1 MTKKNFD
8 WNANTFQIGG
18 KSRRMFKKILI
29 ANRGEIAVRI
39 IRAARELGINTVA
52 VYSEADKNSL
62 HTILADEAIC
72 IGPARSTDSYLN
84 MNAVLS
90 AAIVT
95 GAQAIHPGFGF
106 LSENSKFATMC
117 EEMHIKFIGPSA
129 EIMDKMGDKIN
140 ARAEMI
146 AANVP
151 VIPGSDGEVFT
162 AEEALEVA
170 DRLGYPVMLKA
181 SAGGGGK
188 GIRKVESA
196 EELVPAFESASQE
209 ALAAFGNGAMY
220 IEKVIYP
227 ARHIEVQILGDSHDN
242 VVHLGERDCSLQR
255 NNQKVLEESPSVA
268 IGKTLRAQIGDA
280 AIRAA
285 KAVRYENA
293 GTIEFLLDE
302 KTSEFY
308 FMEMNTRV
316 QVEHPVTEFV
326 TGVDIV
332 KEQIRIAAGQ
342 PLSVTQDDITIT
354 GHAIECRIN
363 AENPKFNFAP
373 SPGKIT
379 DLYLPS
385 GGVGLRVD
393 SAVYNG
399 YSIPPYYDSMIA
411 KIIVHG
417 ENRFDALMKMQRAL
431 YELEIEGI
439 TTNAEFQMDLI
450 SDGHVIAGDYD
461 TSFLMETFLPNYN
474 KEND

>member
-1 MTKKNFD
+1 
-8 WNANTFQIGG
+8 
-18 KSRRMFKKILI
+18 MFKKLLI

-39 IRAARELGINTVA
+39 IRAARELGISTVA
-52 VYSEADKNSL
+52 IYSEADKESL

-72 IGPARSTDSYLN
+72 VGPAKSTDSYLN
-84 MNAVLS
+84 MSAVLS

-95 GAQAIHPGFGF
+95 GSEAIHPGFGF

-117 EEMHIKFIGPSA
+117 EEMHLKFIGPSGA
-129 EIMDKMGDKIN
+129 VMDKMGDKIN

-146 AANVP
+146 KANVP
-151 VIPGSDGEVFT
+151 VIPGSDGEVMT
-162 AEEALEVA
+162 ADEALEVA
-170 DRLGYPVMLKA
+170 EKIGYPVMLKA

-188 GIRKVESA
+188 GIRKVERR
-196 EELVPAFESASQE
+196 EDLVSAFESASQE

-227 ARHIEVQILGDSHDN
+227 ARHIEVQILGDSYGN
-242 VVHLGERDCSLQR
+242 IIHLGERDCSLQR

-268 IGKTLRAQIGDA
+268 IGTTLRQKIGDA
-280 AIRAA
+280 AVRAA
-285 KAVRYENA
+285 KAVNYENA

-302 KTSEFY
+302 ASGQFY

-342 PLSVTQDDITIT
+342 ALPVTQDDIHLT

-363 AENPKFNFAP
+363 AENPAFNFAP
-373 SPGKIT
+373 SPGKISN
-379 DLYLPS
+379 LYLPS

-393 SAVYNG
+393 SAVYPG
-399 YSIPPYYDSMIA
+399 YTIPPYYDSMIA

-431 YELEIEGI
+431 YELDIDGVV
-439 TTNAEFQMDLI
+439 TNADFQMDLI
-450 SDGHVIAGDYD
+450 SDQHVIAGDYD
-461 TSFLMETFLPNYN
+461 TSFLMETFLPQYQ
-474 KEND
+474 KDAE

>member
-1 MTKKNFD
+1 
-8 WNANTFQIGG
+8 
-18 KSRRMFKKILI
+18 MFKKLLI

-39 IRAARELGINTVA
+39 IRAARELGIATVA
-52 VYSEADKNSL
+52 VYSEADKDAL

-84 MNAVLS
+84 MSSVLS

-95 GAQAIHPGFGF
+95 GAEAIHPGFGF

-117 EEMHIKFIGPSA
+117 EEMNISFIGPSPQV
-129 EIMDKMGDKIN
+129 MDKMGDKIN
-140 ARAEMI
+140 ARREMV
-146 AANVP
+146 AAGVP
-151 VIPGSDGEVFT
+151 VIPGSDGEVHT
-162 AEEALEVA
+162 ADQALEIA
-170 DRLGYPVMLKA
+170 SHIGYPVMLKA

-188 GIRKVESA
+188 GIRKVEQ
-196 EELVPAFESASQE
+196 EEDLAAAFESASQE

-220 IEKVIYP
+220 IEKVVYP
-227 ARHIEVQILGDSHDN
+227 ARHIEVQILGDSFGHI
-242 VVHLGERDCSLQR
+242 VHLGERDCSLQR

-268 IGKTLRAQIGDA
+268 IGKTLRQELGSA
-280 AIRAA
+280 AVRAA
-285 KAVRYENA
+285 EAVSYVNA

-302 KTSEFY
+302 QSGNFY

-332 KEQIRIAAGQ
+332 KEQIKIAAGLE
-342 PLSVTQDDITIT
+342 LSVKQEDIVIS

-379 DLYLPS
+379 ELHMPA

-393 SAVYNG
+393 SAIYNG
-399 YSIPPYYDSMIA
+399 YTIPPYYDSMIA

-431 YELEIEGI
+431 YEFEVEGLV
-439 TTNAEFQMDLI
+439 TNADFQLDLI
-450 SDGHVIAGDYD
+450 SDKHVIAGDYD
-461 TSFLMETFLPNYN
+461 TSFLMEQFLPEYQ
-474 KEND
+474 KVEALTD